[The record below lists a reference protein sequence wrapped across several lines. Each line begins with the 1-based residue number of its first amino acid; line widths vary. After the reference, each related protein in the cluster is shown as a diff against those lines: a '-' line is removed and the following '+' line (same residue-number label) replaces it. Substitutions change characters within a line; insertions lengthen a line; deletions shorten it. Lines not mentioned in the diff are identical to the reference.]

1 MISDWFLKALLINMI
16 GLENLL
22 RILWFNWRDI
32 RHPDAGGA
40 EVFTHEIM
48 RRLVEKYHFDMT
60 LFAAEIPSGASHD
73 KIDGINIVRG
83 GNKYTVYDKAKTYY
97 NKHSSD
103 YDFIVDESNT
113 KPFLTPRF
121 VKNKP
126 ILAIFHQ
133 LSREGWFY
141 ETPFPLNYLGYYYF
155 EKKWLSYYKKIP
167 TATVSNSTK
176 EDLQAYGFK
185 NIFMVPE
192 GLSVTPISEVCIQ
205 QKETNPTIAFI
216 GRLKK
221 HKLPNHA
228 LEAFS
233 LIKKE
238 LPNAKMWVIGNGYML
253 KELKKRFSGKDV
265 IFYGHVENNVKNDL
279 LAKAHLVLVPAVREG
294 WGLVVTESNAMGTPA
309 IGYNVPGLKDSIRD
323 GETGILVKEN
333 SPYNLAKSAISLLRD
348 RDLLDKFSSNALAFS
363 KQFSWENSANAFAK
377 IIQTIASRIE
387 V

>member
-1 MISDWFLKALLINMI
+1 
-16 GLENLL
+16 L
-22 RILWFNWRDI
+22 RILWLNWRDI

-83 GNKYTVYDKAKTYY
+83 GNKYTVYDKAKGYY
-97 NKHSSD
+97 KKYSSD

-155 EKKWLSYYKKIP
+155 EKKWLSYYKNIP
-167 TATVSNSTK
+167 TVTVSNSTK
-176 EDLQAYGFK
+176 RDLEAYGFK
-185 NIFMVPE
+185 KIFMVPE
-192 GLSVTPISEVCIQ
+192 GLNVTPISKVHMQ

-238 LPNAKMWVIGNGYML
+238 IPDAKMWVMGDGYMF
-253 KELKKRFSGKDV
+253 KELKKRFSAKDI
-265 IFYGHVENNVKNDL
+265 IFYGHVENEVKNSL
-279 LAKAHLVLVPAVREG
+279 LSKAHLVLVPAVREG

-309 IGYNVPGLKDSIRD
+309 IGYDVPGLKDSIRD

-363 KQFSWENSANAFAK
+363 KQFNWENSANVFAK
-377 IIQTIASRIE
+377 IIQSIVSQIP